1 MEYHLHL
8 EGEMKRGLL
17 LHFWADIDS
26 NPTMMGLI
34 RGLTAEGL
42 ELDVCYETRDFLLA
56 PNFPAGV
63 TPLEVSSWK
72 SASGKLLEFMKS
84 RAKTK
89 DYSFVIAVD
98 LQGLLVAEAVL
109 AKCDI
114 PLIYLSFELTF
125 EDELETA
132 EDRILKQREREISRQ
147 AALIIIQDKE
157 RGALLAAENNLAP
170 EKIVLLPN
178 APAASPGANDSD
190 YLRRQLQISSGRKIV
205 LHAGSFA
212 SWTYGEELCKSA
224 HDWDDGFVLVV
235 HTRQFP
241 QQDCFISRMQKQCDP
256 NKVIFSTTPLPF
268 DSYGKLIASC
278 DIGLVLYKTAPTKYT
293 QKNIFHIGLS
303 SGKFAY
309 FARHGKPVFTNDL
322 PSYRK
327 MFQRHANGA
336 CLQEINALQN
346 VLPELKNSF
355 QAMGNNNGAF
365 FRDHLDFNRFFPAVV
380 EKIKD
385 LAQ

>member
-1 MEYHLHL
+1 
-8 EGEMKRGLL
+8 MKRGLL

-34 RGLTAEGL
+34 RGLTVNGL
-42 ELDVCYETRDFLLA
+42 ELDVCYETRDFLLP

-63 TPLEVSSWK
+63 TPLEVPSWK
-72 SASGKLLEFMKS
+72 SCSSTLLDFVQD
-84 RAKTK
+84 RLKTK

-109 AKCDI
+109 AKHDI

-147 AALIIIQDKE
+147 AALIIIQDEE
-157 RGALLAAENNLAP
+157 RGTLLTAENNLAP
-170 EKIVLLPN
+170 DKIVFLPN
-178 APAASPGANDSD
+178 SPAASPDMSDSD
-190 YLRRQLQISSGRKIV
+190 YLRRHLQISSGRKIV

-212 SWTYGEELCKSA
+212 SWTYGEELCESA
-224 HDWDDGFVLVV
+224 HGWDDRFVLVV

-241 QQDCFISRMQKQCDP
+241 QHDCLITKMLKQCDP
-256 NKVIFSTTPLPF
+256 HKVIFSTTPLPF
-268 DSYGKLIASC
+268 DSYGKLISSC

-309 FARHGKPVFTNDL
+309 FARYGKPVLTNDL
-322 PSYRK
+322 PSYRT

-336 CLQEINALQN
+336 CLKGINALQN
-346 VLPELKNSF
+346 VLPELEDSF
-355 QAMGNNNGAF
+355 QAMGNNNDAF
-365 FRDHLDFNRFFPAVV
+365 FREHLDFNKFFPSVV